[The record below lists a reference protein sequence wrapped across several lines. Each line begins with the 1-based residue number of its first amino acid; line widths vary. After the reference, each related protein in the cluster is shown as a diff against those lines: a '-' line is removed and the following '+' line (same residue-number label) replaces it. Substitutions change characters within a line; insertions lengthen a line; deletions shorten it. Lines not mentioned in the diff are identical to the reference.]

1 MNEITAQSVVP
12 NDHPSL
18 AGHFPGR
25 PIVPGVVLLDLVLA
39 AIRSASSQRLQLE
52 AIVSTKFLQTVTPG
66 ARVDM
71 RIKLAPENGSAR
83 LKARFVCSHA
93 DATVAEGSFL
103 FAMEAL
109 STDELDGKS

>member
-1 MNEITAQSVVP
+1 MNEITAHSVVSF
-12 NDHPSL
+12 DHPSL

-39 AIRSASSQRLQLE
+39 AIREASAQPLQLE
-52 AIVSTKFLQTVTPG
+52 AIVSTKFLQAVAPA

-71 RIKLAPENGSAR
+71 RIKLTPEGDGER

-93 DATVAEGSFL
+93 DATVAEGSL
-103 FAMEAL
+103 LLSMEEP
-109 STDELDGKS
+109 SGTS